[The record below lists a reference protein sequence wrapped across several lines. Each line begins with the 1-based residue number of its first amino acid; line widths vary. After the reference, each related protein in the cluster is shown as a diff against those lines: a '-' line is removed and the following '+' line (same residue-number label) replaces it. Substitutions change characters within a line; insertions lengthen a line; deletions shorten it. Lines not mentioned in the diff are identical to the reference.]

1 MTENPIVTFLP
12 PYIETSW
19 LREKN
24 RKHSKS
30 TGKKSLTRNLKAQQ
44 RRRRTVVFF
53 CLLDCVRLFL
63 NFVFDFFLRLNRGR
77 NRTSQHIMT
86 SAVQKK
92 QQAITKMEL
101 S

>member
-53 CLLDCVRLFL
+53 VC
-63 NFVFDFFLRLNRGR
+63 
-77 NRTSQHIMT
+77 
-86 SAVQKK
+86 
-92 QQAITKMEL
+92 
-101 S
+101 